1 MSCFPLGNIF
11 HKNFREYDWICLHI
25 LLMWE
30 NIYIKVP
37 KHTQSVGDIS
47 CFEAQNLYISA
58 KSMNLFSMAPLH
70 FDSYFVSLHG
80 KRVDLKKKEHWKY
93 DT

>member
-1 MSCFPLGNIF
+1 MI
-11 HKNFREYDWICLHI
+11 HLHI
-25 LLMWE
+25 FLVWG

-58 KSMNLFSMAPLH
+58 KSRNLFSMACLQ
-70 FDSYFVSLHG
+70 FDNDFISLHA
-80 KRVDLKKKEHWKY
+80 KKVDLKKKNLWKS
-93 DT
+93 DASP